1 MAWRFVV
8 QPNNMIA
15 RFSEVV
21 DDFTH
26 YDLLP
31 GEAVTVCQIEC
42 SMSPV
47 DALEKV
53 KRAYMDLDRFENA
66 IKIIRIIHG
75 DDVANEREQQL
86 SATVTTGKTI
96 TPVEKIQ

>member
-1 MAWRFVV
+1 MAWRFIV

-42 SMSPV
+42 GMSATESL
-47 DALEKV
+47 DKV
-53 KRAYMDLDRFENA
+53 KRAYLDFDRFEKA
-66 IKIIRIIHG
+66 IETIRMIHG
-75 DDVANEREQQL
+75 DDIANEREQQL
-86 SATVTTGKTI
+86 SATIQTGKEI
-96 TPVEKIQ
+96 TPAEKTA